1 MKRFVRFQAN
11 IYDPCL
17 EFSSEQIQTRE
28 AITERSPRSS
38 FSSFL
43 AEKTNL
49 WILNLPEN

>member
-28 AITERSPRSS
+28 AITDRSPQAL
-38 FSSFL
+38 FL
-43 AEKTNL
+43 L
-49 WILNLPEN
+49 S